1 MTKNNRDITLHIL
14 QKILVVLLIILMI
27 IFQYVDFHFFAEAQ
41 DAEMAVNSISR
52 FLGGL
57 VFVIVI
63 IGFGYRWI
71 FKSSNIWKSMII
83 IIPALIISINNF
95 PIIAFFDGRAVL
107 TEPTYR
113 VFLFLIE
120 CLSVGFFEEIIF
132 RGILLVFLINK
143 LSEVKHGVLLAI
155 LISSALFGL
164 SHVFN
169 ILNGAGI
176 GDTLMQI
183 GYSFL
188 VGMMWSV
195 MFLRTGNIWLTMLL
209 HATFNFFGQ
218 VMFNL
223 GTVDGRYDIYTVVIT
238 ILFVVM
244 VAFYSMML
252 YQQFEKRPL
261 IHATKFDNE

>member
-1 MTKNNRDITLHIL
+1 MTKINRDITMHIL

-27 IFQYVDFHFFAEAQ
+27 IFQYVNFHFFAEAQ
-41 DAEMAVNSISR
+41 DTEMAVNSISR

-57 VFVIVI
+57 VFVIII
-63 IGFGYRWI
+63 IGFGYGWI
-71 FKSSNIWKSMII
+71 FKSKNIWKSMII

-132 RGILLVFLINK
+132 RGILLVFLIKK
-143 LSEVKHGVLLAI
+143 LAQVKHGVFLAI

-164 SHVFN
+164 SHIFN
-169 ILNGAGI
+169 MFNGAGI

-195 MFLRTGNIWLTMLL
+195 MFLKTGNIWLTMLL
-209 HATFNFFGQ
+209 HATYNFFGQ

-223 GTVDGRYDIYTVVIT
+223 GTVDGRYDTYTMLIT
-238 ILFVVM
+238 ISIAVIIVVYLM
-244 VAFYSMML
+244 IL
-252 YQQFEKRPL
+252 YKKIEEKPL
-261 IHATKFDNE
+261 IHEPTT